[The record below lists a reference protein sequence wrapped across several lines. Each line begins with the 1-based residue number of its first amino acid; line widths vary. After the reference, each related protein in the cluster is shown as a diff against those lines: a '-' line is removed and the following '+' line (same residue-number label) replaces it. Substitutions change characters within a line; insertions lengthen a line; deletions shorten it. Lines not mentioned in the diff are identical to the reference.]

1 MAVTPEALCRLA
13 SIVCVLNEA
22 AENAAMKFDLPEDSV
37 LVLQDAEGNMVRMWS
52 FDGKLSIESIA

>member
-22 AENAAMKFDLPEDSV
+22 AGNAAMKLNLYGDARLH
-37 LVLQDAEGNMVRMWS
+37 LVDIEGNVIDMWTE
-52 FDGKLSIESIA
+52 DGKLVIASIV